1 MARYAATA
9 VGTLVVEHSNGLWNL
24 RSIEVNIHAT
34 SAFRVALPE
43 SNGAVQHREGE
54 RRREREKVH
63 VLRLPIEED
72 NMKVGAPLV
81 ALITGAGSGIGR
93 ALALALA
100 KRGVQLSLVDFSES
114 AGLETVRLVQ
124 DEYSK
129 LGHLQNLRAIFI
141 KCDVTQPEEI
151 FSVFQKHEEV
161 FGRLDICINS
171 AGISE
176 RGQLFEDRSNDGTGP
191 WRKVLDVNLIA
202 VIDCTRLAVQ
212 VMLKAGKGGTVLN
225 VASAA
230 GLYPSFD
237 GPAYSSSKGGV
248 TLFSRSLAV
257 LMKKKIRV
265 NAICPEFVE
274 TDMTRT
280 LGDKF
285 IEMFGGYVPM
295 ELFLQGAFLLLEDD
309 RKAGECLWISNRC
322 GIEYWPTAEE
332 KKKYML
338 SKPSKTVTGQKARQI
353 YNISLPNNFRK
364 LIVHKLSNRF
374 RDATK
379 IVSVPFGG
387 AKDDYVLVKLI
398 YAGVNAS
405 DVNYT
410 AGLYFGSKEKAVSKL
425 PFDAGF
431 EAVGIIAAVGK
442 GVTREDLFVGA
453 PVATLSYGGFSEF
466 SEVLAAHAIPV
477 PVVIPEIVPML
488 TSGLTALLGLEEA
501 GKMGTGETVL
511 VTAAAGGT
519 GQFAVQL
526 AKLAGNKVVATCG
539 GAEKASLLKELGAD
553 RVIDYRTENVSEVL
567 KREFPKGVD
576 LVYESVGGEMFQTC
590 LNALGVFG
598 RLVII
603 GMVSQYQNGESWER
617 SVYHGLCEKLL
628 WKSQTL
634 VGFFLNH
641 HVNKWHPAVQ
651 RLYKLY
657 NDGKLKVAVDP
668 TAFKGLEAVADAV
681 EHLHS
686 GHSIGKVVVQIQSQD
701 MAYQSRL

>member
-1 MARYAATA
+1 
-9 VGTLVVEHSNGLWNL
+9 
-24 RSIEVNIHAT
+24 
-34 SAFRVALPE
+34 
-43 SNGAVQHREGE
+43 
-54 RRREREKVH
+54 
-63 VLRLPIEED
+63 
-72 NMKVGAPLV
+72 MKVGAPLV
-81 ALITGAGSGIGR
+81 ALVTGAGSGIGK
-93 ALALALA
+93 AVALALA
-100 KRGVQLSLVDFSES
+100 KRGVQLSLVELSES
-114 AGLETVRLVQ
+114 AGLEIVRLVQ

-129 LGHLQNLRAIFI
+129 LGHLQKLKAIFI
-141 KCDVTQPEEI
+141 ECDVTKPEEV
-151 FSVFQKHEEV
+151 FSAFQKHEEV

-176 RGQLFEDRSNDGTGP
+176 RGQFIEDRSKDGSGA
-191 WRKVLDVNLIA
+191 WHKVLDVNLIA

-212 VMLKAGKGGTVLN
+212 AMLKAGNGGTVLN

-237 GPAYSSSKGGV
+237 APIYSSSKGGV
-248 TLFSRSLAV
+248 VLFSRSLGN
-257 LMKKKIRV
+257 LMKRKIRV
-265 NAICPEFVE
+265 NAICPEFLE
-274 TDMTRT
+274 TEMTKS

-285 IEMFGGYVPM
+285 IEMFGGFVPM
-295 ELFLQGAFLLLEDD
+295 EKFLEGAFQLLEDE
-309 RKAGECLWISNRC
+309 KIAGECLWISNRR
-322 GIEYWPTAEE
+322 GLEYWPTPEE
-332 KKKYML
+332 KKKYLL
-338 SKPSKTVTGQKARQI
+338 SKPFKRAMGQKFQQF
-353 YNISLPNNFRK
+353 YNVSLPIEFRK

-379 IVSVPFGG
+379 IVSVPLG
-387 AKDDYVLVKLI
+387 AVKDGHVLVKII

-405 DVNYT
+405 DVNYS
-410 AGLYFGSKEKAVSKL
+410 AGLYFGSQEKAASKL

-431 EAVGIIAAVGK
+431 EGVGILAAMGK
-442 GVTREDLFVGA
+442 GVTREDLVVGA
-453 PVATLSYGGFSEF
+453 PVAILNYGCFSEYY
-466 SEVLAAHAIPV
+466 EVAAAHVIPV
-477 PVVIPEIVPML
+477 PAVIPEIVPML

-501 GKMGTGETVL
+501 GKMRTGETVL

-539 GAEKASLLKELGAD
+539 GASKASLLRELGAD

-576 LVYESVGGEMFQTC
+576 LVYESVGGDMFQTC
-590 LNALGVFG
+590 LNALGIFG

-603 GMVSQYQNGESWER
+603 GMVSQYQNGESWGR
-617 SVYHGLCEKLL
+617 SVYRGLCEKLL

-657 NDGKLKVAVDP
+657 SDGKLKVAVDP
-668 TAFKGLEAVADAV
+668 TAFNSLEAVADAV
-681 EHLHS
+681 DHLHS
-686 GHSIGKVVVQIQSQD
+686 GHSIGKVVVKIQSQES
-701 MAYQSRL
+701 ASNQSRL